1 MSRIPFVVS
10 LFACLTPVAAAAS
23 DVDGRYYRERAV
35 APAYYDPPAYRWQG
49 LYLGVHAGGDFARGF
64 NFSADGVG
72 FVGGGQAGYNM
83 QFGPAVVGVEIEGS
97 HLGDAQRQV
106 GGVSVDQNW
115 RVAGKGRLGLSFDRS
130 LIYATVGYALTEFEA
145 PRFSGV
151 NDGWRGGYLLGG
163 GIEQAFAGGLSVKAE
178 YNYVSSSGLEAK
190 LPFGRTVE
198 SDGDHVLKVGLNYR
212 F

>member
-1 MSRIPFVVS
+1 MSTADTIANALWHPLIMTRRHIAGRAFILVS
-10 LFACLTPVAAAAS
+10 MQVAISHEGSTSLRMAS
-23 DVDGRYYRERAV
+23 AS
-35 APAYYDPPAYRWQG
+35 
-49 LYLGVHAGGDFARGF
+49 L
-64 NFSADGVG
+64 
-72 FVGGGQAGYNM
+72 
-83 QFGPAVVGVEIEGS
+83 AVVRLATTCSSGLRS
-97 HLGDAQRQV
+97 
-106 GGVSVDQNW
+106 SVW
-115 RVAGKGRLGLSFDRS
+115 RSKALISAARSGRSAVCRLIRTGLSFDRS
-130 LIYATVGYALTEFEA
+130 LIYATIGYALTEFEA